1 MTKKHFKRPLSK
13 IRIGDSENTILGLFQ
28 VRVFGNLILK
38 SCKSIR
44 HTKLSPSWRGFM
56 IPVDFSSRKSY
67 CGASAGERRLLT
79 SRAFLVMSSGER
91 GSLAVRH
98 PHHPSRL
105 SEGGQYSTLNRGR
118 LELIFDSIKALQ
130 YCTNAHVSL
139 RRRFS
144 LTLSNCHRSQSPFVY
159 VANRTAPLCAAGSR
173 FLPLSPTLPAL
184 PSQSKGHLFSW
195 PFLAVLCQHLFP
207 NPAATLPRVALTLE
221 ALRT

>member
-1 MTKKHFKRPLSK
+1 LTKKHFKRPLSK

-159 VANRTAPLCAAGSR
+159 VANRTTMR
-173 FLPLSPTLPAL
+173 RW
-184 PSQSKGHLFSW
+184 Q
-195 PFLAVLCQHLFP
+195 PFLALVSHTSGTSFSEQRPSLFL
-207 NPAATLPRVALTLE
+207 ALPCSTMP
-221 ALRT
+221 TSIS